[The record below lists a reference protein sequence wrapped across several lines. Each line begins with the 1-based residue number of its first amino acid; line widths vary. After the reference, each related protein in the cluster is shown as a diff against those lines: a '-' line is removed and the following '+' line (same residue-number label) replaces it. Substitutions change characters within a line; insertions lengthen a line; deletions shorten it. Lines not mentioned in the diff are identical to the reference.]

1 MMYENQLMYLPCC
14 SGAYSHGQLARKSLL
29 VVDDARSRL
38 DGELQAQSVI
48 ALLGIVGSHLLAA
61 VQSDKR
67 RVSFAN
73 ERSESGRRVSF
84 DSHGVL

>member
-1 MMYENQLMYLPCC
+1 MYLPCC

-38 DGELQAQSVI
+38 DGELQAQSII